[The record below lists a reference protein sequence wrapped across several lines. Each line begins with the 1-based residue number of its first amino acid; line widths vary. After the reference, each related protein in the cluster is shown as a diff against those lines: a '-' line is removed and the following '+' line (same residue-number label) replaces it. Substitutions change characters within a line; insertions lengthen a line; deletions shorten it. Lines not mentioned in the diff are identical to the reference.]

1 MGHGAYWPGFT
12 VGYVPRA
19 GRSRAKFTLL
29 LATPPRRAPT
39 SGASK
44 RRPSRVN
51 RPDAVT
57 AFTWLDCW
65 RLERAA
71 GCKNA
76 LRTRQGQRGPF
87 PQTAAQLEQAAN
99 GVEVVELG
107 IAIRLAL
114 TLEGLEYRA
123 DSRHRVKREADP
135 LGPDDCFNRASG

>member
-1 MGHGAYWPGFT
+1 MGHGADWPGFA

-29 LATPPRRAPT
+29 LPTPPRRAPT

-57 AFTWLDCW
+57 AFTWLGCW

-76 LRTRQGQRGPF
+76 LRTCEGQRGPF

-123 DSRHRVKREADP
+123 PDP
-135 LGPDDCFNRASG
+135 PAATGSNARLTR